1 MPFDFISLSL
11 FALTFAMKLKD
22 ANYKNHWNIL
32 VFSDQWKMMSDLNMS
47 HGKMSDFVVF
57 PLFGFTLVIKLRLW
71 KPLKNLIFFDEK
83 NRYEYVCET
92 VSNLVEDLLIEER
105 FGNKVRN
112 SYVKLYWTL
121 KKKRFNIFQLRNWLS
136 YQNLL
141 RIFSYYLYF

>member
-1 MPFDFISLSL
+1 
-11 FALTFAMKLKD
+11 MKKID
-22 ANYKNHWNIL
+22 MNT
-32 VFSDQWKMMSDLNMS
+32 S
-47 HGKMSDFVVF
+47 
-57 PLFGFTLVIKLRLW
+57 
-71 KPLKNLIFFDEK
+71 
-83 NRYEYVCET
+83 CET

-136 YQNLL
+136 HQNLL

>member
-1 MPFDFISLSL
+1 
-11 FALTFAMKLKD
+11 MKKID
-22 ANYKNHWNIL
+22 MNT
-32 VFSDQWKMMSDLNMS
+32 S
-47 HGKMSDFVVF
+47 
-57 PLFGFTLVIKLRLW
+57 
-71 KPLKNLIFFDEK
+71 
-83 NRYEYVCET
+83 CET

-105 FGNKVRN
+105 FSNKVRN